1 MATAPNR
8 KHVRRKRMNKIHA
21 PPTKLTEA
29 RMDELTKCNV
39 ERP

>member
-29 RMDELTKCNV
+29 RMDESNKM
-39 ERP
+39 